1 MRSAIAFAAFLS
13 VMLTAAAG
21 AGQSRMLLASFS
33 DPTGA
38 SGAPPL
44 FTYSAVDHTLSGA
57 WNGTGL
63 TLQAEAAQLADVTFQ
78 MDPVD
83 VLSPT
88 LPALL
93 GAGVIN
99 FYHTNPTVPVLTITF
114 VANAAELATVAFGA
128 SEVFVPD
135 SVTFTGHPDIV
146 GPGLFNESFA
156 FAFANQ
162 TLTNG
167 EGSFT
172 ATAAFVSSALPEPGS
187 LMLLLAG
194 VALISRRR

>member
-1 MRSAIAFAAFLS
+1 MRSAIALAVFLS
-13 VMLTAAAG
+13 VMLTTAAG
-21 AGQSRMLLASFS
+21 AGQSRMVLASFS

-38 SGAPPL
+38 QGAPPL
-44 FTYSAVDHTLSGA
+44 FTYSAVDDTLTGA
-57 WNGTGL
+57 WTGTGM
-63 TLQAEAAQLADVTFQ
+63 TLQAGAAEFANVTFQ
-78 MDPVD
+78 MDMVD

-93 GAGVIN
+93 GAGEIN
-99 FYHTNPTVPVLTITF
+99 FFYTNPTVPILTIAF
-114 VANAAELATVAFGA
+114 VANAAQLANVAFGA

-146 GPGLFNESFA
+146 SPGLYQESFA

-162 TLTNG
+162 TVTDG

-194 VALISRRR
+194 VAVVFRRR